1 MRPNVW
7 RWWKNRVNSNLSLKN
22 WIEQAQ
28 AALTAKRP
36 HEPRSSIYALL
47 EKHIERSRAY
57 ILSHPEHS
65 IDENTLSAV
74 EHDLGQL
81 LHGEPLA
88 YILGEWEFFGL
99 PLQITPDVLIPRPE
113 TELLVENSLHILKK
127 REKHAMIADVGTG
140 SACISLALAVNNANL
155 KIIASDISHA
165 ALQIAKANIQQHHC
179 QERVFLVQCDLL
191 EAVVA
196 QFDLICANL
205 PYIPSAEL
213 HNYEVTAHE
222 PELAL
227 DGGLNGIV
235 FIDRLLQQAKN
246 LVREHACI
254 LLEFQFDQAE
264 RIREHSYLHF
274 PNADVI
280 IKQDLAG
287 HDRLAIIQL

>member
-1 MRPNVW
+1 M
-7 RWWKNRVNSNLSLKN
+7 NSNLSLKN

-28 AALTAKRP
+28 AALTAQRP
-36 HEPRSSIYALL
+36 DEPRSSIYALL

-65 IDENTLSAV
+65 IDENTLTAL

-81 LHGEPLA
+81 MHGEPLA
-88 YILGEWEFFGL
+88 YILGEWEFYGL

-113 TELLVENSLHILKK
+113 TELLVENALHIIKE
-127 REKHAMIADVGTG
+127 RRKHAMIADVGTG
-140 SACISLALAVNNANL
+140 SACISLALAVNSTNL

-165 ALQIAKANIQQHHC
+165 ALQVAKANIQQHHC
-179 QERVFLVQCDLL
+179 QDRVCLVQCDLL
-191 EAVVA
+191 EAVETS
-196 QFDLICANL
+196 FDLICANL

-264 RIREHSYLHF
+264 RIREHCYLHF